1 MAPARDLEVGIAA
14 IQAGADAVY
23 IGAPEFGARQ
33 AAGNS
38 LSDIAELVNYA
49 HRFGV
54 QVLVTLNTLLHE
66 DEYPRACALAH
77 ELYKVGVDAL
87 IIQDLNL
94 LNYDLP
100 PIRLHA
106 STQCDNRTPE
116 QVLHLQQ
123 LGFRRVVLARELS
136 IKEIQEISNAI
147 QSYTTLHN
155 TIPPY
160 TTLHNTI
167 PPYTTLHHTTPCL
180 ELEAFVHG
188 ALCVSYSGRC
198 YLSEVLMERSAN
210 RGCCAQP
217 CRQRYDLIDKDGNE
231 ILDIHGEPIH
241 QRYLLSLQDMDRS
254 MHLAELIEAGV
265 TTFKIEGRLKDRDY
279 VTNIVAYYRQLIDKL
294 IDSHPEYQ
302 TASIRSSYEYSFT
315 PNPEKTFHRGQTD
328 YFLHG
333 RSANMAN
340 WETPKSTGEK
350 IGKVV
355 ATRHNAICVQLAHGI
370 TLHNGDGICYG
381 DKGFAINRIEGDWIY
396 PNLQSPIANSQ
407 YPLAK
412 RPLPNS
418 PKGVQYPIANSPQ
431 GVQYPIGG
439 TPSNSAA
446 SNSPKGVQ
454 YPKVGTTLYRNL
466 DNEFL
471 RSLRAER
478 RMPVAIRFQAVP
490 EGYRLTIG
498 EQTAIFETEHQTA
511 SNPERA
517 LQTIIQQ
524 LSKLGDTD
532 FTAKDIQVLDYE
544 TPCSDTFPYFIPISQ
559 LNQWR
564 REVIASNSPKGVQ
577 YPIANSPKGVQYP
590 IAAHAASNSTAS
602 YHLQRSD
609 LQAKPIYSEAS
620 YPLMT
625 CKYCILH
632 ELGHCRKINP
642 MPNEPRYLRL
652 QNGTILSLEFDC
664 KNCEMRI
671 KKLH

>member
-1 MAPARDLEVGIAA
+1 MTPAQTISLLAPARDLEVGMAA

-38 LSDIAELVNYA
+38 LSDIAKLVNYA

-66 DEYPRACALAH
+66 NEYSRACALAH

-87 IIQDLNL
+87 IIQDLHL
-94 LNYDLP
+94 LEYDLP

-136 IKEIQEISNAI
+136 LDQIREIHHATQ
-147 QSYTTLHN
+147 
-155 TIPPY
+155 
-160 TTLHNTI
+160 
-167 PPYTTLHHTTPCL
+167 HHTTPCL

-198 YLSEVLMERSAN
+198 YLSEVLMDRSAN

-217 CRQRYDLIDKDGNE
+217 CRQRYDLLDKDNNE
-231 ILDIHGEPIH
+231 ILDNNGQPIH

-254 MHLAELIEAGV
+254 MHLAEMIEAGV

-279 VTNIVAYYRQLIDKL
+279 VTNIVAYYRQLLDCL
-294 IDSHPEYQ
+294 IDNSPTLRHASTPSVYQ
-302 TASIRSSYEYSFT
+302 YNFT
-315 PNPEKTFHRGQTD
+315 PNPSKTFHRGQTD

-333 RSANMAN
+333 RTPNMAN
-340 WETPKSTGEK
+340 WDTPKSTGEK

-355 ATRHNAICVQLAHGI
+355 AIKHNAICVELAPGI
-370 TLHNGDGICYG
+370 TLHNGDGICYQ
-381 DKGFAINRIEGDWIY
+381 DKGFAINRIEGNWIF
-396 PNLQSPIANSQ
+396 PNIQVS
-407 YPLAK
+407 
-412 RPLPNS
+412 R
-418 PKGVQYPIANSPQ
+418 
-431 GVQYPIGG
+431 IG
-439 TPSNSAA
+439 NR
-446 SNSPKGVQ
+446 VI
-454 YPKVGTTLYRNL
+454 GTTLYRNL
-466 DNEFL
+466 DNDFL

-478 RMPVAIRFQAVP
+478 RMPVAIRFETIA

-498 EQTAIFETEHQTA
+498 EKTAVFKAEHQTA

-532 FTAKDIQVLDYE
+532 FIATDILVLDHE
-544 TPCSDTFPYFIPISQ
+544 TPCSETFPYFLPTSQ

-564 REVIASNSPKGVQ
+564 RELIASISPTGVQ
-577 YPIANSPKGVQYP
+577 YPIGGTPSHSEASHSPTGVQYP
-590 IAAHAASNSTAS
+590 IGDTPS
-602 YHLQRSD
+602 
-609 LQAKPIYSEAS
+609 YSEAS

-625 CKYCILH
+625 CKYCILN
-632 ELGHCRKINP
+632 EFGRCRKINP
-642 MPNEPRYLRL
+642 MHNEPRYLRL

-671 KKLH
+671 KKQH

>member
-38 LSDIAELVNYA
+38 LNDIAELVKYA

-54 QVLVTLNTLLHE
+54 QVLVTLNTLLHD

-94 LNYDLP
+94 LQYDLP

-106 STQCDNRTPE
+106 STQCDNRTVE

-123 LGFRRVVLARELS
+123 MGFRRVVLARELS
-136 IKEIQEISNAI
+136 LKEIKDISNALLI
-147 QSYTTLHN
+147 HN
-155 TIPPY
+155 SNFNI
-160 TTLHNTI
+160 
-167 PPYTTLHHTTPCL
+167 

-198 YLSEVLMERSAN
+198 YLSEVLMDRSAN
-210 RGCCAQP
+210 RGCCAQL
-217 CRQRYDLIDKDGNE
+217 CRQRYDLLDQDGKE
-231 ILDIHGEPIH
+231 MVDMYGEPIH

-254 MHLAELIEAGV
+254 QYLAELIEAGV

-279 VTNIVAYYRQLIDKL
+279 VTNIVAYYRQLLDQL
-294 IDSHPEYQ
+294 IASNPAWQQASTPSVYQ
-302 TASIRSSYEYSFT
+302 YDFT
-315 PNPEKTFHRGQTD
+315 PNPAKTFHRGQTD

-333 RSANMAN
+333 RTPNMAN
-340 WETPKSTGEK
+340 WQTPKSTGEK
-350 IGKVV
+350 IGKVI
-355 ATRHNAICVQLAHGI
+355 ATRHNAICVELAHGI

-396 PNLQSPIANSQ
+396 PNNQ
-407 YPLAK
+407 YPT
-412 RPLPNS
+412 PNS
-418 PKGVQYPIANSPQ
+418 PQS
-431 GVQYPIGG
+431 
-439 TPSNSAA
+439 
-446 SNSPKGVQ
+446 VQ

-471 RSLRAER
+471 RSLKAER
-478 RMPVAIRFQAVP
+478 RMPVDIRFEAVE

-498 EQTAIFETEHQTA
+498 EQTATFEAEHQSA
-511 SNPERA
+511 NNPERA

-532 FTAKDIQVLDYE
+532 FIAKDIQVFDGE
-544 TPCSDTFPYFIPISQ
+544 EACSDAFPYFIPTSL

-564 REVIASNSPKGVQ
+564 REVSNSESALQ
-577 YPIANSPKGVQYP
+577 RND
-590 IAAHAASNSTAS
+590 
-602 YHLQRSD
+602 LQRSD

-620 YPLMT
+620 HHPLMT
-625 CKYCILH
+625 CKYCILY

-642 MPNEPRYLRL
+642 MTNEPRYLRL
-652 QNGTILSLEFDC
+652 QNGTMLSLEFDC
-664 KNCEMRI
+664 KHCEMRI
-671 KKLH
+671 TKH

>member
-1 MAPARDLEVGIAA
+1 MSTINYKISLLAPARDLEVGIAA

-38 LSDIAELVNYA
+38 LEDIAELVLYA
-49 HRFGV
+49 HRFGA
-54 QVLVTLNTLLHE
+54 QVLVTLNTLLHD

-87 IIQDLNL
+87 IIQDLTL

-136 IKEIQEISNAI
+136 LNQIRDIHH
-147 QSYTTLHN
+147 TLHS
-155 TIPPY
+155 TPY
-160 TTLHNTI
+160 TLHRDEVATI
-167 PPYTTLHHTTPCL
+167 

-198 YLSEVLMERSAN
+198 YLSEALMDRSAN
-210 RGCCAQP
+210 RGCCAQL
-217 CRQRYDLIDKDGNE
+217 CRQRYDLLDKNGNE
-231 ILDIHGEPIH
+231 ILDIHGYPIH

-254 MHLAELIEAGV
+254 QHLAELIEAGV

-279 VTNIVAYYRQLIDKL
+279 VTNIVAYYRQLLDQL
-294 IDSHPEYQ
+294 IDNNPALAH
-302 TASIRSSYEYSFT
+302 ASTPSVYHYDFT
-315 PNPEKTFHRGQTD
+315 PNPAKTFHRGQTD

-333 RSANMAN
+333 RTPNMAN
-340 WETPKSTGEK
+340 WQTPKSTGEK
-350 IGKVV
+350 IGKVI
-355 ATRHNAICVQLAHGI
+355 ATRHNAICVELAHGI

-396 PNLQSPIANSQ
+396 PNLQ
-407 YPLAK
+407 
-412 RPLPNS
+412 
-418 PKGVQYPIANSPQ
+418 
-431 GVQYPIGG
+431 
-439 TPSNSAA
+439 PSSLEGM
-446 SNSPKGVQ
+446 SGRSL
-454 YPKVGTTLYRNL
+454 PKVGTNLFRNL

-478 RMPVAIRFQAVP
+478 KIPIVIRFEVVA

-498 EQTAIFETEHQTA
+498 DYSATFVAEHQPAT
-511 SNPERA
+511 NQERA
-517 LQTIIQQ
+517 LQTIVQQ

-532 FTAKDIQVLDYE
+532 FVAKDVQVFANE
-544 TPCSDTFPYFIPISQ
+544 QPCSDTFPYFIPTSQ

-564 REVIASNSPKGVQ
+564 REVINKPSTVNAQLSYTSSASDRSSVCEIRTVNCQLPTVNCQ
-577 YPIANSPKGVQYP
+577 L
-590 IAAHAASNSTAS
+590 STVNCQLPTA
-602 YHLQRSD
+602 
-609 LQAKPIYSEAS
+609 
-620 YPLMT
+620 LMT

-642 MPNEPRYLRL
+642 MANEPRYLRL
-652 QNGTILSLEFDC
+652 QNGTRLSLEFDC

-671 KKLH
+671 SKH